1 MMNRYGCL
9 ISGMIGYTI
18 GARMGVMRKCACK
31 TARRM
36 KRILKRKLGV

>member
-36 KRILKRKLGV
+36 KRMLNRKLGM

>member
-18 GARMGVMRKCACK
+18 GARMGMMRKCACK
-31 TARRM
+31 TTKRM
-36 KRILKRKLGV
+36 KRMLKRKLGM